1 MSQENKRP
9 AGSPLLVVCLLGV
22 ILLSLLLRSQPPS
35 PVSAAAPANE
45 FSGERARQVL
55 KRLVGDGIAHPS
67 GSQQNDVVR
76 ARVVEELKNAGYDPS
91 IQSGFA
97 CDEYGDCGA
106 VQNVVARLEGAEPG
120 DSVLVAAHYDSV
132 AAGPGAS
139 DDGIGAASVIEI
151 ARALKARNVPR
162 HSIVILIDDG
172 EEAGLLGA
180 RVFVA
185 THPWAKDVRAAVNLD
200 NRGTSGPAL
209 MFETGSANDWVL
221 RLYAQAVK
229 RPATSSIFY
238 AAYKQLPNDT
248 DFTVFK
254 AAGYQGVNFAIIGDE
269 PHYHTLLDSFENA
282 SPASL
287 QDEGA
292 DGLAMAS
299 ALANAD
305 IAGPPVSEAAYF
317 DLLNRWTVVWP
328 LRKNLRIAIA
338 ALVLLILLA
347 GWLVYRKRLAP
358 RELTWGL
365 FYFPVTIIIVTGV
378 AFFLRRMLR
387 VTGAQPVEWIAHPLP
402 AVAAFWSLGIALVVL
417 FALGFAK
424 RAGSWGVWVGVWF
437 WWLALSI
444 AAALLLPGLG
454 YLFLVPACV
463 AVVAAMPACLQRD
476 ESDMAVFAGM
486 LLPLLVSAT
495 LGFGLVL
502 SLYPALGVVSF
513 VGIALNVAILLSPI
527 APILVRF
534 RNSGNG
540 SVAPLGAIALLLCA
554 GSAFVAFVVPAFS
567 AKSPEHLN
575 IEYFQDADSGRS
587 QWVLWPES
595 GRLPEPLRVATNF
608 HHDDKPFFPWDA
620 ASPYFADAPH
630 LEFAPP
636 TFTILESS
644 ERNGRRIYR
653 ALLRSERGASDA
665 AALFPPDSGIEN
677 VNMES
682 QAIGQQ
688 GEEIRRS
695 ANGWYHFEC
704 STMPAKGVEL
714 TFSLPLGRPLTVTA
728 IDQAY
733 SLPLEGSFLVK
744 ARPFSATPFGD
755 GDRTIVARH
764 VQLLP

>member
-1 MSQENKRP
+1 M
-9 AGSPLLVVCLLGV
+9 
-22 ILLSLLLRSQPPS
+22 
-35 PVSAAAPANE
+35 
-45 FSGERARQVL
+45 
-55 KRLVGDGIAHPS
+55 KRLIGDGIPHPS
-67 GSQQNDVVR
+67 GSQQNEVVR
-76 ARVVEELKNAGYDPS
+76 GRLIEELKNAGYDSS
-91 IQSGFA
+91 IQSGFS

-106 VQNVVARLEGAEPG
+106 VQNVVARLEGTETG
-120 DSVLVAAHYDSV
+120 DSVLLAAHYDSV

-139 DDGIGAASVIEI
+139 DDGVGAASVVEI
-151 ARALKARNVPR
+151 ARALKARNRPR
-162 HSIVILIDDG
+162 HPIVILIDDG
-172 EEAGLLGA
+172 EEVGLLGA
-180 RVFVA
+180 RVFV
-185 THPWAKDVRAAVNLD
+185 TSHPWAKDIRAAVNLD
-200 NRGTSGPAL
+200 NRGTSGAAF
-209 MFETGSANDWVL
+209 MFETGSANEWAL
-221 RLYAQAVK
+221 NLYAKSIV
-229 RPATSSIFY
+229 RPATSSIYY

-269 PHYHTLLDSFENA
+269 PHYHTQLDTYENA

-305 IAGPPVSEAAYF
+305 IAAPPVSEADYF
-317 DLLNRWTVVWP
+317 DLFNRWTVVWP
-328 LRKNLRIAIA
+328 VRKNLRIAIA

-347 GWLVYRKRLAP
+347 AWLVYRKRLVA
-358 RELTWGL
+358 RAVVWGL
-365 FYFPVTIIIVTGV
+365 FYFPVTMGVVAGV
-378 AFFLRRMLR
+378 AFILRRMLR
-387 VTGAQPVEWIAHPLP
+387 VTSAQPVDWIAHPWP
-402 AVAAFWSLGIALVVL
+402 ALAAFWALGIAMAFL
-417 FALGFAK
+417 FAFGFTK
-424 RAGSWGVWVGVWF
+424 RAGRWGLWVGVWF

-444 AAALLLPGLG
+444 VAAFVLPGLG
-454 YLFLVPACV
+454 YLFLAPAGVAVLAAIPACIT
-463 AVVAAMPACLQRD
+463 RE
-476 ESDMAVFAGM
+476 ESDVVVFVGM
-486 LLPLLVSAT
+486 LLPLLVSAV

-502 SLYPALGVVSF
+502 SLYPALGVVSLPM
-513 VGIALNVAILLSPI
+513 IALNVGILVTPI
-527 APILVRF
+527 APILARF
-534 RNSGNG
+534 KNSDNV
-540 SVAPLGAIALLLCA
+540 SVAPLGAVALLVCA
-554 GSAFVAFVVPAFS
+554 GAAFVAFVVPAYS

-595 GRLPEPLRVATNF
+595 GRLPEPLRVTTNF

-620 ASPYFADAPH
+620 SSPYFADAPH

-644 ERNGRRIYR
+644 ERNGRRMYR

-677 VNMES
+677 VSMET
-682 QAIGQQ
+682 QAIGRQVEQ
-688 GEEIRRS
+688 IRRS

-714 TFSLPLGRPLTVTA
+714 AFSLPEGRPLTVTA

-744 ARPFSATPFGD
+744 ARPFTATPFGD